1 VDPIKFADYHLWA
14 NDRVRGKLVELTEA
28 EYCRDLIPPL
38 DSIKNHVIH
47 SILAVAY
54 NLRVRVNGK
63 KADPYE
69 IGDAMA
75 SMSIQEAMQHWEK
88 IDRQLV
94 DFASTHLD
102 LDATFPNFLG
112 EGEEGTDN
120 ERPEDNG
127 QGGSWNGLPVLPLP
141 PEEHEIAPTQAAL
154 SCTSGTDPGTR
165 SYQRCPYR
173 AAG

>member
-14 NDRVRGKLVELTEA
+14 NDRVRGKLVELTED

-47 SILAVAY
+47 SILAVEY
-54 NLRVRVNGK
+54 NLVVRADGGK
-63 KADPYE
+63 T
-69 IGDAMA
+69 DARA
-75 SMSIQEAMQHWEK
+75 IVDTVEGMSIQEAMQHWEK

-112 EGEEGTDN
+112 EGTMHVNHDDFLTQYVVHTAYHRSQIMSALRMMGKEGVGTDY
-120 ERPEDNG
+120 
-127 QGGSWNGLPVLPLP
+127 LFY
-141 PEEHEIAPTQAAL
+141 L
-154 SCTSGTDPGTR
+154 SHLKNTK
-165 SYQRCPYR
+165 
-173 AAG
+173 

>member
-1 VDPIKFADYHLWA
+1 LFVDPIKFADYHLWA
-14 NDRVRGKLVELTEA
+14 NDRVRGKLVELTED

-47 SILAVAY
+47 SILAVEY

-94 DFASTHLD
+94 DFVSTHLD

-112 EGEEGTDN
+112 EGEVRVGHDDFLIQYVVHTAYHRGQIMSALRIMGKEGVGTDY
-120 ERPEDNG
+120 
-127 QGGSWNGLPVLPLP
+127 LFY
-141 PEEHEIAPTQAAL
+141 L
-154 SCTSGTDPGTR
+154 SHLKNTK
-165 SYQRCPYR
+165 
-173 AAG
+173 